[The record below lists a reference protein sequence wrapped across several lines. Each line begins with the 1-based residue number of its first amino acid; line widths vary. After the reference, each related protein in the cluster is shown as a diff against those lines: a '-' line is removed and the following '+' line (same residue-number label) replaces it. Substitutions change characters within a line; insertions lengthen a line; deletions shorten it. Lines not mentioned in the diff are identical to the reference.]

1 MDAKERYFWDIQGH
15 LIVRNVL
22 SPKELE
28 ALNNALDYVIESGAI
43 NQSEE
48 NRGAADSSFLRGAG
62 ARWAH
67 GTNLLNLPKPHCE
80 PVRQLLAHPQI
91 VSRLNVMCGK
101 GFRLDHGP
109 QFNNAVKGTAGLT
122 LHGSGDPHKD
132 YVAYHH
138 QNGIMH
144 VGGVTV
150 TWNLT
155 DCPENK
161 GGFACVP
168 GSHKSKFPMPKEVR
182 NCDADMGTVINPEIR
197 AGDILFFMDGAQ
209 THGTHPW
216 QNDHDRRSILFK
228 YASRTAIRQSR
239 EISAPDIYWD
249 ENIIDGMTTEQ
260 RAVMFGPCS
269 APPTKD
275 MNLTVEEDGTVSLT
289 NRQEQQ
295 SAD

>member
-1 MDAKERYFWDIQGH
+1 MDAKERYFWDLQGH

-22 SPKELE
+22 SSKELE
-28 ALNNALDYVIESGAI
+28 ALNHALDYVIESGAI

-48 NRGAADSSFLRGAG
+48 NRGAADSAFLRGAG
-62 ARWAH
+62 PRWAH

-122 LHGSGDPHKD
+122 LHGAGDPHRD

-138 QNGIMH
+138 QNGATYC
-144 VGGVTV
+144 GGVTV

-155 DCPENK
+155 DCPKNK

-168 GSHKSKFPMPKEVR
+168 GSHKSKFPMPKGVR
-182 NCDADMGTVINPEIR
+182 NCDDDMGTVINPEIR

-228 YASRTAIRQSR
+228 YASRTSIRQDPPGVSH
-239 EISAPDIYWD
+239 PDIYWD
-249 ENIIDGMTTEQ
+249 QNIVEGMTAEQ

-269 APPTKD
+269 APRCTD
-275 MNLTVEEDGTVSLT
+275 MNLTVKEDGTVQIEDRS
-289 NRQEQQ
+289 
-295 SAD
+295 